1 MKKINVGV
9 SIFSVKNAHL
19 WSNGINMNLA
29 FLVQLL
35 QASPIVGKVYLLNGG
50 DYDSMP
56 ENLSFKDIDAP
67 LVYPREVTF
76 DLDLVI
82 EMGAQL
88 PSEWLK
94 RVSNLGVKLVSFL
107 VGHTYA
113 GSAEGP
119 IFDKNSGQMFT
130 DVPWDEVWTLPQYMK
145 SCAPMLRTLLRVP
158 VLSMPHIWSPL
169 FLQNQVDEFSLEGFH
184 FGFKP
189 HEKNAEPRAWRATM
203 FEPNVSV
210 VKTSFIP
217 MMICDQAYRI
227 NKKSIDLMMVLN
239 TVHLKD
245 HQTFN
250 RFASCLQ
257 LTKDGRASYEP
268 RLTFADCMMRHKMD
282 VVISHQWENAQN
294 YVYYDAL
301 YGGYP
306 LIHNSEFLERDGIGF
321 YYPEFAAK
329 QGAEQLLNAWGKDSD
344 FWVDYQ
350 RNNRL
355 FLNKLSPTADENINI
370 FTQQIQHLLQGVT
383 RVHR

>member
-1 MKKINVGV
+1 MKKINIGV
-9 SIFSVKNAHL
+9 SIFAVKDAHL
-19 WSNGINMNLA
+19 WSNGLNMNLA

-50 DYDSMP
+50 DHDAIP
-56 ENLSFKDIDAP
+56 EKLSFEHINAP
-67 LVYPREVTF
+67 LVRPHEVTF
-76 DLDLVI
+76 DLDVVI

-94 RVSNLGVKLVSFL
+94 RVSALGVKLVSFL

-119 IFDKNSGQMFT
+119 IFDRNSGQMFN

-145 SCAPMLRTLLRVP
+145 ACAPMLRTLLRIP
-158 VLSMPHIWSPL
+158 VLPMPHIWSPL
-169 FLQNQVDEFSLEGFH
+169 FLQKQIDEYSQKGFE

-189 HEKNAEPRAWRATM
+189 RQANKPRRAWRATM
-203 FEPNVSV
+203 FEPNISV
-210 VKTSFIP
+210 VKTSFVP
-217 MMICDQAYRI
+217 MMVCDQAYRTQPE
-227 NKKSIDLMMVLN
+227 SIELMMVLN
-239 TVHLKD
+239 TMHLKE

-257 LTKDGRASYEP
+257 LTKDGKASYEP
-268 RLTFADCMMRHKMD
+268 RLTFADCMMQHHMD
-282 VVISHQWENAQN
+282 VVVSHQWENAQN

-306 LIHNSEFLERDGIGF
+306 LVHNSDFLQRDGMGF
-321 YYPEFAAK
+321 YYPGFGAK
-329 QGAEQLLNAWGKDSD
+329 KGAEQLLNAWEKDAD

-350 RNNRL
+350 RRSTE
-355 FLNKLSPTADENINI
+355 FLNQLAPTTHENINT
-370 FTQQIQHLLQGVT
+370 FTQQIQRLLQGAA
-383 RVHR
+383 HG

>member
-1 MKKINVGV
+1 MKKINVGI
-9 SIFSVKNAHL
+9 SIFSVKDAHL

-35 QASPIVGKVYLLNGG
+35 QTSSIVGKVYLLNGG
-50 DYDSMP
+50 DYDFIP
-56 ENLSFKDIDAP
+56 EELSFDDINAP
-67 LVYPREVTF
+67 LVRPHEVTF

-88 PSEWLK
+88 PTDWLK
-94 RVSNLGVKLVSFL
+94 RVSMLGVKLVSFL

-130 DVPWDEVWTLPQYMK
+130 DAPWDEIWTLPQYMK
-145 SCAPMLRTLLRVP
+145 SCAPMLRTLFRVP
-158 VLSMPHIWSPL
+158 VLPMPHIWSPL
-169 FLQNQVDEFSLEGFH
+169 FLQKQVDEYTAQDHH

-189 HEKNAEPRAWRATM
+189 HEKNTEPRAWRATM
-203 FEPNVSV
+203 FEPNISV
-210 VKTSFIP
+210 VKTSFVP
-217 MMICDQAYRI
+217 MIICDQAYRL
-227 NKKSIDLMMVLN
+227 NAKSIGFMMVLN
-239 TVHLKD
+239 SVHLKE

-250 RFASCLQ
+250 RFASCLH
-257 LTKDGRASYEP
+257 LTKDGKASYEP
-268 RLTFADCMMRHKMD
+268 RLTFADCMMKHKMD

-306 LIHNSEFLERDGIGF
+306 LIHNSEFLQRDGVGF
-321 YYPEFAAK
+321 YYPDFEAK
-329 QGAEQLLNAWGKDSD
+329 KGAEQLLSAWGKDSD
-344 FWVDYQ
+344 FWIDYQ
-350 RNNRL
+350 SKNKL
-355 FLNKLSPTADENINI
+355 FLDKLSPISSKNTAI
-370 FTQQIQHLLQGVT
+370 FTQQIQYLLQGVT